1 MSASASVYTLTPLS
15 FVNEWWRQAHRA
27 CGCGIGSPN
36 RPPLG
41 EPIGLAEAQRLEQ
54 GPVMGINWIG
64 SVGLPVVYTK
74 LLLVDL
80 AGGQQETRFIV
91 T

>member
-1 MSASASVYTLTPLS
+1 
-15 FVNEWWRQAHRA
+15 
-27 CGCGIGSPN
+27 
-36 RPPLG
+36 
-41 EPIGLAEAQRLEQ
+41 
-54 GPVMGINWIG
+54 MGINWIG